1 MKRVQKRK
9 QNRGSRNESST
20 GTLDHVFVED
30 LKNFDC
36 VLDLENGLRNLEQ
49 QVGETFD

>member
-9 QNRGSRNESST
+9 QNRGSRNESS
-20 GTLDHVFVED
+20 DHVFAED